1 MVEPQ
6 NGGSLGPL
14 ITVWRKPYADQSMPL
29 NLTCER
35 SRLPACGYHQS
46 VCGLHWLTYPIIPA
60 RRDSQVFSVRVG
72 SGDGICQ
79 GLSLTVGCESLTL
92 IPPSTWVN

>member
-35 SRLPACGYHQS
+35 SILPACGYHQS

-60 RRDSQVFSVRVG
+60 HRDSQVFSVRVG